1 MPLALGVWSLNH
13 WTTKEVPLE
22 VLRNIPAKS
31 RREKEK
37 KKKVGWLG
45 REKWLLSY
53 KFRQLTTQSSACRI
67 PGVALRSLVWHAIP
81 RQRCCLFPHHEVKST
96 LNSLAFLPSCRPHHW
111 QNESPQTQL
120 KSLFTVSYLSYNS
133 NLFFLCSW
141 KWSMF
146 IFILQ
151 LACTPQILGSNL
163 HVPLLRMKADWVLTV
178 FLVLYELLC
187 RII

>member
-1 MPLALGVWSLNH
+1 MATTPVCLPVKSRKESLAGYSPWGHRESDMTEATNMM
-13 WTTKEVPLE
+13 TTKISVGM
-22 VLRNIPAKS
+22 S
-31 RREKEK
+31 RERETGK
-37 KKKVGWLG
+37 GAWLG

-133 NLFFLCSW
+133 NLFFLCS
-141 KWSMF
+141 
-146 IFILQ
+146 
-151 LACTPQILGSNL
+151 
-163 HVPLLRMKADWVLTV
+163 
-178 FLVLYELLC
+178 
-187 RII
+187 